1 MWQRC
6 GQTRIPCG
14 LDLRITPSGVMR
26 TSWKSRSVVD
36 CGCPGGKLQIILTS
50 HRSGV
55 QIHGNF
61 NINLFKIMAVPIQL
75 PTTAQN
81 ETFGGVTYHIEG
93 ELVPALH
100 LELSST
106 GVYFEHHILLWKD
119 PAVQI
124 ELHPLKG
131 AFKRMLAG
139 MPFLLTGAKGPGRIA
154 FSRDGAG
161 HVFGLHLK
169 PGMGVDVRE
178 HQWLA
183 ATNNVDYNFK
193 RGKGAAN
200 ILLGG
205 TGFFID
211 TFSCPARE
219 GILWLH
225 GFGNV
230 FDVNLAP
237 GEQIDIEPGGW
248 IYKDQS
254 VQMQTMFQKL
264 STGIFA
270 SAGQICWNRFTGPGK
285 IALQSMYC
293 HMEGGE

>member
-1 MWQRC
+1 
-6 GQTRIPCG
+6 
-14 LDLRITPSGVMR
+14 
-26 TSWKSRSVVD
+26 
-36 CGCPGGKLQIILTS
+36 
-50 HRSGV
+50 
-55 QIHGNF
+55 
-61 NINLFKIMAVPIQL
+61 MAVPTLL
-75 PTTAQN
+75 PTSVQN
-81 ETFGGVTYHIEG
+81 EKFGGVTYHIEG

-100 LELSST
+100 LELSTT
-106 GVYFEHHILLWKD
+106 GIYFEHHILLWKD
-119 PAVQI
+119 PAVQVG
-124 ELHPLKG
+124 LHPLKG
-131 AFKRMLAG
+131 GFKRMLAG
-139 MPFLLTGAKGPGRIA
+139 MPFLLTGARGPGRIA

-169 PGMGVDVRE
+169 PGMAVDVRE

-183 ATNNVDYNFK
+183 ATETVDYTFS
-193 RGKGAAN
+193 RVRGAAN

-211 TFSCPARE
+211 IFSCQSQE

-230 FDVNLAP
+230 FEVTLGP
-237 GEQIDIEPGGW
+237 GEEIDIEPGGW
-248 IYKDQS
+248 IYKERT

-264 STGIFA
+264 STGLFA

-293 HMEGGE
+293 HIASGGED

>member
-1 MWQRC
+1 
-6 GQTRIPCG
+6 
-14 LDLRITPSGVMR
+14 LTPGR
-26 TSWKSRSVVD
+26 KA
-36 CGCPGGKLQIILTS
+36 
-50 HRSGV
+50 V
-55 QIHGNF
+55 QLLANF
-61 NINLFKIMAVPIQL
+61 NHQPKINYGCPIQL
-75 PTTAQN
+75 TTNVQN

-100 LELSST
+100 LELSNT

-119 PAVQI
+119 PAVQDRAAPD
-124 ELHPLKG
+124 ERRVQADARRH
-131 AFKRMLAG
+131 AV
-139 MPFLLTGAKGPGRIA
+139 LLTGASGPGRIA

-169 PGMGVDVRE
+169 PGESVDVRE

-183 ATNNVDYNFK
+183 ATDNVEYTFT
-193 RGKGAAN
+193 RVKGAAN
-200 ILLGG
+200 MLLGG

-230 FDVNLAP
+230 FEVTLAA
-237 GEQIDIEPGGW
+237 GEAIDIEPGGW
-248 IYKDQS
+248 IYKDRT

-264 STGIFA
+264 STGFFA
-270 SAGQICWNRFTGPGK
+270 SAGQIVWNRFTGPGK
-285 IALQSMYC
+285 IALQSMYY

>member
-1 MWQRC
+1 
-6 GQTRIPCG
+6 
-14 LDLRITPSGVMR
+14 
-26 TSWKSRSVVD
+26 
-36 CGCPGGKLQIILTS
+36 
-50 HRSGV
+50 
-55 QIHGNF
+55 
-61 NINLFKIMAVPIQL
+61 MAVPVQLNTNIQD
-75 PTTAQN
+75 

-93 ELVPALH
+93 ELVPALQI
-100 LELSST
+100 ELSNT

-119 PAVQI
+119 PAVAVA
-124 ELHPLKG
+124 LRPMKG

-139 MPFLLTGAKGPGRIA
+139 MPFLLTGATGPGRIA
-154 FSRDGAG
+154 FSRDAAG

-169 PGMGVDVRE
+169 PGMSVDVRE

-183 ATNNVDYNFK
+183 ATDKVEYTFQ
-193 RGKGAAN
+193 RVKGAAN
-200 ILLGG
+200 MLLGG

-211 TFSCPARE
+211 TFSSPAGD

-230 FDVNLAP
+230 FEVTLAP

-248 IYKDQS
+248 IYKERT
-254 VQMQTMFQKL
+254 VQMQTMLQRL

-270 SAGQICWNRFTGPGK
+270 SAGQLCWNRFTGPGK
-285 IALQSMYC
+285 IALQSMYY

>member
-1 MWQRC
+1 
-6 GQTRIPCG
+6 
-14 LDLRITPSGVMR
+14 
-26 TSWKSRSVVD
+26 
-36 CGCPGGKLQIILTS
+36 
-50 HRSGV
+50 
-55 QIHGNF
+55 
-61 NINLFKIMAVPIQL
+61 MAVPIQL
-75 PTTAQN
+75 TTSVQN

-100 LELSST
+100 LELSNT

-119 PAVQI
+119 PAVQVA
-124 ELHPLKG
+124 LHPMKG
-131 AFKRMLAG
+131 AFRRMLAG
-139 MPFLLTGAKGPGRIA
+139 MPFLLTGASGPGRIA

-169 PGMGVDVRE
+169 ASQSVDVRE

-183 ATNNVDYNFK
+183 ATNNVEYTFK
-193 RGKGAAN
+193 RVKGAAN
-200 ILLGG
+200 MLLGG

-211 TFSCPARE
+211 TFSCPDRE

-230 FDVNLAP
+230 FEVTLAA
-237 GEQIDIEPGGW
+237 GEAIDIEPGGW
-248 IYKDQS
+248 IYKENT

-264 STGIFA
+264 STGLFA
-270 SAGQICWNRFTGPGK
+270 SGGQIVWNRFTGPGK
-285 IALQSMYC
+285 IALQTMYC